1 MIPAVVETYAGDM
14 GFGMLGGNGFRVG
27 RILGIPI
34 RLDLSFFFVFGLL
47 VFLIATQILPDSVDG
62 WGGAE
67 RWVYGV
73 VGGIVYFLSLLI
85 HELAH
90 SLMARRYGMEVS
102 SITLFFFGGVSVI
115 REDSQRPGQE
125 FWIALVGPLASLLL
139 GGGFLLAAVL
149 ALAQDTTLHDVAFAL
164 GVLNCFLA
172 AFNMLP
178 GFPLDGGRVMR
189 SLIWRAT
196 GSRHRATRA
205 SARLGQLI
213 GAIMIVYGVGGL
225 FTDAAFF
232 NSGFSPI
239 WLALIGF
246 LLVTQAAQG
255 VKAAE
260 LERDLAALRVGELM
274 LKPPVARTAEA
285 DLLVHVLAPSRAQ
298 LDQQDV
304 FIVAEHG
311 TAVGIASAVQILLLD
326 EERYLNARLR
336 DIMLEAGQ
344 VQPLEPSAGADEA
357 LRRLQKERTFVLPV
371 VERGR
376 LLGVVGLEQILRAL
390 GQGPSPRLDPSSGA

>member
-1 MIPAVVETYAGDM
+1 M
-14 GFGMLGGNGFRVG
+14 FGGQGIRVG

-34 RLDLSFFFVFGLL
+34 RLDLSFFFVFALL
-47 VFLIATQILPDSVDG
+47 VFLIATQVLPDSLDG
-62 WGGAE
+62 LGGAE
-67 RWVYGV
+67 RWLYGV
-73 VGGIVYFLSLLI
+73 VAGVIYFVSLLI

-90 SLMARRYGMEVS
+90 SLMAKRYGMEVS
-102 SITLFFFGGVSVI
+102 SITLFFFGGVSLI

-125 FWIALVGPLASLLL
+125 FWIAVVGPLASLIL
-139 GGGFLLAAVL
+139 GAGFILVAYF
-149 ALAQDTTLHDVAFAL
+149 ALPSDSTVQRLVFAL
-164 GVLNCFLA
+164 GVVNGFLA

-189 SLIWRAT
+189 SLIWRVT

-205 SARLGQLI
+205 SARLGQLL
-213 GAIMIVYGVGGL
+213 GAIMIIYGVGGL
-225 FTDAAFF
+225 LTDAAIFS
-232 NSGFSPI
+232 SGFSPI
-239 WLALIGF
+239 WVALIGF

-260 LERDLAALRVGELM
+260 LERDLARLRVGELM
-274 LKPPVARTAEA
+274 LKPPIARMAEA
-285 DLLVHVLAPSRAQ
+285 SLPVHILAPSRAQ

-304 FIVAEHG
+304 FIVSEGG
-311 TAVGIASAVQILLLD
+311 TAVGITSAVQILLLE
-326 EERYLNARLR
+326 EERYLNDTLR
-336 DIMLEAGQ
+336 DIMLEAGE
-344 VQPLEPSAGADEA
+344 VQPLEPDSGADEA

-376 LLGVVGLEQILRAL
+376 LLGVVGLEQILKAL

>member
-1 MIPAVVETYAGDM
+1 M
-14 GFGMLGGNGFRVG
+14 FGGGGFRVG

-47 VFLIATQILPDSVDG
+47 VFLIATQILPDSLDG

-73 VGGIVYFLSLLI
+73 VGGVIYFLSLLI

-90 SLMARRYGMEVS
+90 SLMARRYGMDVS

-125 FWIALVGPLASLLL
+125 FWIAVVGPLASLIL
-139 GGGFLLAAVL
+139 GGGFLLVALLVL
-149 ALAQDTTLHDVAFAL
+149 PEDTTLNNVVFVL
-164 GVLNCFLA
+164 GVVNCFLA

-189 SLIWRAT
+189 SLIWRVT

-205 SARLGQLI
+205 SSRLGQLL
-213 GAIMIVYGVGGL
+213 GAIMIIYGIGGL
-225 FTDAAFF
+225 LTDVAIF
-232 NSGFSPI
+232 NSGLNSI
-239 WLALIGF
+239 WVALVGF
-246 LLVTQAAQG
+246 LLMTQAAQG
-255 VKAAE
+255 VKAAA
-260 LERDLAALRVGELM
+260 LERDLAGLRVGELM
-274 LKPPVARTAEA
+274 LKPPIARTAEA

-304 FIVAEHG
+304 FIVSEDG
-311 TAVGIASAVQILLLD
+311 TAVGVTSAVQILLLD
-326 EERYLNARLR
+326 EEQYLNARLR
-336 DIMLEAGQ
+336 DIMLVAGQ
-344 VQPLEPSAGADEA
+344 VQPLEPNSGADEA

-376 LLGVVGLEQILRAL
+376 LLGVVGLEQIVKAL
-390 GQGPSPRLDPSSGA
+390 GQGPSARLDPLSGA

>member
-1 MIPAVVETYAGDM
+1 MR
-14 GFGMLGGNGFRVG
+14 FGMFGGGGIRVG

-34 RLDLSFFFVFGLL
+34 KLDLSFFLVFGLL
-47 VFLIATQILPDSVDG
+47 VFLIATQILPESLDG

-73 VGGIVYFLSLLI
+73 IGGVVYFVSLLI

-90 SLMARRYGMEVS
+90 SLTARRYGMDVS

-115 REDSQRPGQE
+115 REDSHRPGQE
-125 FWIALVGPLASLLL
+125 FWIAIVGPLASLLL
-139 GGGFLLAAVL
+139 GGVFLLL
-149 ALAQDTTLHDVAFAL
+149 ALFAVPEDTTLNNVVFVL
-164 GVLNCFLA
+164 GIVNCFLA

-189 SLIWRAT
+189 SMIWRVT

-205 SARLGQLI
+205 SARMGQVL
-213 GAIMIVYGVGGL
+213 GAIMIVYGIGGL
-225 FTDAAFF
+225 LTDVAFF
-232 NSGFSPI
+232 DSGLNSI
-239 WLALIGF
+239 WVALIGF
-246 LLVTQAAQG
+246 LLITQAAQG

-260 LERDLAALRVGELM
+260 LERDLAQLRVGELM
-274 LKPPVARTAEA
+274 LKPPIARTAEA
-285 DLLVHVLAPSRAQ
+285 DLLLHVLAPARAQ

-304 FIVAEHG
+304 FIVAEDG
-311 TAVGIASAVQILLLD
+311 TAIGIASAVQILLLD
-326 EERYLNARLR
+326 EEHYLNGRLR
-336 DIMLEAGQ
+336 DIMIEAGQ
-344 VQPLEPSAGADEA
+344 VQPLQPDSGADEA

-376 LLGVVGLEQILRAL
+376 LLGIVGLEQILKAL
-390 GQGPSPRLDPSSGA
+390 GQAPSPHPNPSSGA

>member
-1 MIPAVVETYAGDM
+1 M
-14 GFGMLGGNGFRVG
+14 FGGQGIKVG

-34 RLDLSFFFVFGLL
+34 RLDLSFFFVFALL
-47 VFLIATQILPDSVDG
+47 VFLIATQVLPDSLDG
-62 WGGAE
+62 LGGAE
-67 RWVYGV
+67 RWLYGV
-73 VGGIVYFLSLLI
+73 VAGAVYFVSLLI

-102 SITLFFFGGVSVI
+102 SITLFFFGGVSLI

-125 FWIALVGPLASLLL
+125 FWIAIVGPLASLLL
-139 GGGFLLAAVL
+139 GAGFVL
-149 ALAQDTTLHDVAFAL
+149 VAYFALPSDTTLNRVVFAL
-164 GVLNCFLA
+164 GVLNGFLA

-189 SLIWRAT
+189 SLIWRVT

-205 SARLGQLI
+205 SARLGQLL
-213 GAIMIVYGVGGL
+213 GAVMIIYGIGGL
-225 FTDAAFF
+225 LTDAAVF

-246 LLVTQAAQG
+246 LLLTQAAQG

-260 LERDLAALRVGELM
+260 LERDLAGLRVGELM
-274 LKPPVARTAEA
+274 LTPPAARTA
-285 DLLVHVLAPSRAQ
+285 DVNLPVHILAPSRTQ

-304 FIVAEHG
+304 FIVSEAG

-326 EERYLNARLR
+326 EQRYLNDTLR
-336 DIMLEAGQ
+336 DIMLSAEQ
-344 VQPLEPSAGADEA
+344 VQPLEPDAGADEA

-376 LLGVVGLEQILRAL
+376 LLGVVGLEQILKAL